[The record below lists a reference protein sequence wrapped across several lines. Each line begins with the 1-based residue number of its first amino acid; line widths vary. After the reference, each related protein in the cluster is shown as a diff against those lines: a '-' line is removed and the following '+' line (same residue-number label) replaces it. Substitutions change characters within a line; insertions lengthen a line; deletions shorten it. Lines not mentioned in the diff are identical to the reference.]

1 MIQRIQSVY
10 LFIAALALGAMFYF
24 PLAGFIGGDLD
35 QLVYYIYKVVSEIP
49 GDTPDVPYY
58 FIYPILVLNILTI
71 ILSVSAIFR
80 YKHLGAQM
88 KMIRAAIFLIMV
100 MVAVFFFYCVPLLE
114 EASGA
119 LVEYNKIAV
128 SLPLVALVFLLLAN
142 RGILSDIKLL
152 KSADR
157 LR

>member
-10 LFIAALALGAMFYF
+10 LFIAALALGATFYF
-24 PLAGFIGGDLD
+24 PLASFIGGDLD

-49 GDTPDVPYY
+49 GDTPAVPYY
-58 FIYPILVLNILTI
+58 FIYPLLVLNILTV
-71 ILSVSAIFR
+71 ILSLSAIFR
-80 YKHLGAQM
+80 YKQLGAQM

>member
-24 PLAGFIGGDLD
+24 PLASFIGGDVD
-35 QLVYYIYKVVSEIP
+35 QLIYYIYKVVSEIP
-49 GDTPDVPYY
+49 GDTPSVPYY

-71 ILSVSAIFR
+71 ILAVSAIFR
-80 YKHLGAQM
+80 YKQLGAQM

-100 MVAVFFFYCVPLLE
+100 MVAVFFFYSIPLLE

-119 LVEYNKIAV
+119 LVEYNKIAAA
-128 SLPLVALVFLLLAN
+128 LPFVALAFLLLAN